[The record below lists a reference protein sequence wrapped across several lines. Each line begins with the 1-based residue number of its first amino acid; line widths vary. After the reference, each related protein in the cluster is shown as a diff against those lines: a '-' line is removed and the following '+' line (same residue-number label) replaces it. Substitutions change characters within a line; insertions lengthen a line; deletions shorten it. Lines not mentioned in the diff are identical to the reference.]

1 MSRYDVSEVHGAH
14 RLLSQLGPNMLVTV
28 DARNT
33 SGGVLQRV
41 RERGAHGLGALEAG
55 AWKRLPKPHRLSDG
69 SLLAWVPPSHKGD
82 ACYPVKR
89 GMWVRII
96 SYRLTD
102 ERLGEPGKGYRL
114 VTTLLNPVTA
124 PALRLV
130 ELYHEGWEIELVI
143 EEIKTHER
151 AQRKVLRSK
160 TPQGVRQ
167 ELFGIFLAH
176 YLVRVLMAQAAR
188 PGKLDPDRLSFT
200 EGLFHLSEMIDLALV
215 IEPEATPA
223 LLKRLYER
231 LARKILPPRSLHIPR
246 SAQRDVARSEA
257 AEKCAS
263 LQRKNMTIPT
273 GRRNHDQYRRFSRHH
288 PGLFA
293 ICSLDASLVRRSR
306 PDRALSSEAEC
317 PIRHR

>member
-1 MSRYDVSEVHGAH
+1 MD
-14 RLLSQLGPNMLVTV
+14 
-28 DARNT
+28 
-33 SGGVLQRV
+33 
-41 RERGAHGLGALEAG
+41 
-55 AWKRLPKPHRLSDG
+55 
-69 SLLAWVPPSHKGD
+69 
-82 ACYPVKR
+82 
-89 GMWVRII
+89 
-96 SYRLTD
+96 
-102 ERLGEPGKGYRL
+102 RLGEEGKVYRL
-114 VTTLLNPVTA
+114 ITTLLNPLTA
-124 PALRLV
+124 PALTLV
-130 ELYHEGWEIELVI
+130 ELYHERWEIELVI
-143 EEIKTHER
+143 DEIKTHER

-167 ELFGIFLAH
+167 ELLGIFLAH
-176 YLVRVLMAQAAR
+176 YRVRVLMAQAAQQ
-188 PGKLDPDRLSFT
+188 GKLDPDRLRFT

-215 IEPEATPA
+215 VEPEATPA

-293 ICSLDASLVRRSR
+293 ICSLDASLIRK
-306 PDRALSSEAEC
+306 LSSGVWKNRSLSLHTWKHVEETLMWKDALLAIFQEKRL
-317 PIRHR
+317 IRFQEEQLWKWCIHDVVA